1 MIRNPSKFTTLKLFD
16 DDLSMALD
24 EVVSENALLGVFLL
38 RKTRLLQKDTIIN
51 KLDKFVILLYP
62 L

>member
-51 KLDKFVILLYP
+51 KLDKFVIRLYP